1 MHSLF
6 ECWRYLNVMLLSIFS
21 YNRRR
26 QNCEES
32 KSWSQSGLVWRLV
45 QQCNVEMWKFH
56 CVVPENIH
64 TPPPHGRSWE
74 IPMGRGGFNGSNF
87 QGVRG
92 VYGKYFPK
100 GDGPHTK
107 HWKQCTIDLKHK
119 SEHMYVVLKQKSVL
133 LAAEMRLTSLA
144 LMLLFFFELANTTIS
159 SRTAMMCLWN
169 EVETIENGG
178 HTLL

>member
-1 MHSLF
+1 M
-6 ECWRYLNVMLLSIFS
+6 WRVKI
-21 YNRRR
+21 
-26 QNCEES
+26 
-32 KSWSQSGLVWRLV
+32 
-45 QQCNVEMWKFH
+45 
-56 CVVPENIH
+56 VVPKWPCLTFSAAMQCWDVKISLCGSRKYPY
-64 TPPPHGRSWE
+64 PPPPPTEDHGKFRW
-74 IPMGRGGFNGSNF
+74 GGGGFNGSNF

-107 HWKQCTIDLKHK
+107 HWQQCTIDLKHK
-119 SEHMYVVLKQKSVL
+119 SEHTYVVLKQKSVL

-159 SRTAMMCLWN
+159 RRTAMMCLWN

>member
-1 MHSLF
+1 M
-6 ECWRYLNVMLLSIFS
+6 WRVKI
-21 YNRRR
+21 
-26 QNCEES
+26 
-32 KSWSQSGLVWRLV
+32 
-45 QQCNVEMWKFH
+45 
-56 CVVPENIH
+56 VVPKWPCLTFSAAMPCWDVKISLCGSRKYPYP
-64 TPPPHGRSWE
+64 PPPHGRSLE

-100 GDGPHTK
+100 GDGPRTK

-119 SEHMYVVLKQKSVL
+119 SEHKYVVLEQKSVL

-159 SRTAMMCLWN
+159 RRIAMMCLWN
-169 EVETIENGG
+169 EVETI
-178 HTLL
+178 

>member
-1 MHSLF
+1 
-6 ECWRYLNVMLLSIFS
+6 MLLSIFS

-45 QQCNVEMWKFH
+45 QQCHVEMWKFH

-64 TPPPHGRSWE
+64 TPPPHGRSLE
-74 IPMGRGGFNGSNF
+74 IPMGRGRFNGSNF

-100 GDGPHTK
+100 GDGPRTK

-119 SEHMYVVLKQKSVL
+119 SEHTYVVLKQKSVL

-159 SRTAMMCLWN
+159 RRTAMMCLWN
-169 EVETIENGG
+169 QVETI
-178 HTLL
+178 

>member
-1 MHSLF
+1 
-6 ECWRYLNVMLLSIFS
+6 MLRCENFIVWFQKISI
-21 YNRRR
+21 
-26 QNCEES
+26 
-32 KSWSQSGLVWRLV
+32 
-45 QQCNVEMWKFH
+45 
-56 CVVPENIH
+56 P
-64 TPPPHGRSWE
+64 PPPHGRSWE

-119 SEHMYVVLKQKSVL
+119 SEHTYVVLKQKSVL

-144 LMLLFFFELANTTIS
+144 LMLLFFFELANPTIS
-159 SRTAMMCLWN
+159 RRTAMMCLWN